1 MVTGN
6 PSVHQHGLDPDTID
20 RPVFSATIRPHQSLS
35 RLGFRVV
42 MTGCCLVSLTVSV
55 WAWRMGFWP
64 VAGFFGL
71 DMLAIYA
78 ALKVSFRRGRSF
90 EEVMISQLE
99 ILLARVSHR
108 GERHE
113 WRFNPL
119 WTKIVTVED
128 DEYGLQRLTL
138 VSRRQQAL
146 VARDADPDERAR
158 IAHRLGQALAR
169 VKKGY

>member
-1 MVTGN
+1 
-6 PSVHQHGLDPDTID
+6 
-20 RPVFSATIRPHQSLS
+20 
-35 RLGFRVV
+35 
-42 MTGCCLVSLTVSV
+42 
-55 WAWRMGFWP
+55 MGVWP
-64 VAGFFGL
+64 VAGCFGL

-78 ALKVSFRRGRSF
+78 ARKVSFRRGRSF
-90 EEVMISQLE
+90 EEVMISQIE

-108 GERHE
+108 GERRE

-119 WTKIVTVED
+119 WTKLETVED

-146 VARDADPDERAR
+146 VARDAGPDERAR
-158 IAHRLGQALAR
+158 VAQGLSAALAQ